1 MTDTATT
8 GTEHEKEYRIVVNGE
23 LKVVRSDV
31 VTFDEAVRLAY
42 GAIEPDTIY
51 SITFEKAEQPH
62 EGELRKGE
70 HVVVKDGTE
79 FDVERTGKS

>member
-1 MTDTATT
+1 MTDTAAT
-8 GTEHEKEYRIVVNGE
+8 GDEHEKEYRIVVNGE
-23 LKVVRSDV
+23 PKVVRSDV

-42 GAIEPDTIY
+42 GKIEPDTLY
-51 SITFEKAEQPH
+51 SITFEKAEKPT

-70 HVVVKDGTE
+70 HVIVKDGTE